1 MFIKILKNKYLMIS
15 CGAVFGAIFSWKID
29 DIFIVNI
36 LGCLI
41 LGFLSELKVS
51 KNIKL
56 LIGFG
61 FSGSLTSF
69 SSWISKLFF
78 IFQDGFYIKFI
89 LNIFSF
95 LLLGCLMFFIGKICG
110 KTQAIK

>member
-15 CGAVFGAIFSWKID
+15 CGAVFGSIFSWKID
-29 DIFIVNI
+29 DVFIVNI
-36 LGCLI
+36 LGCFI